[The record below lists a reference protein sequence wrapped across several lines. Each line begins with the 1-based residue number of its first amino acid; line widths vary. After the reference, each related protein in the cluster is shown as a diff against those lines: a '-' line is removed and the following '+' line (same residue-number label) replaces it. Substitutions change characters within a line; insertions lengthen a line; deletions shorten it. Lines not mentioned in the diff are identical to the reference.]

1 MSVKQIIPK
10 EISWMAFNARVL
22 QEAADS
28 ANPIMD
34 RLHFL
39 GIYSNNLDEFYR
51 VRMATLHRLSHLG
64 KKAYDLLGY
73 HPQDVI
79 EQIHQIALQQ
89 QSEFA
94 RVYNELIQDLKKF
107 GVDIVD
113 VEQLDE
119 KQKTFV
125 HQYFTGKVQAQLM
138 PIMLSQTQ
146 NFPKLHDNVVY
157 LAVEI
162 IKHYKSAPEYALI
175 EIPATKIDR
184 FIIVPNE
191 GQRTSIMFLDDMIRY
206 GLKLIFKT
214 FDIKDLSA
222 YTIKFT
228 KDAELDIKDDV
239 SETYS
244 DKLLH
249 SLKKRK
255 DADAVRLIYDKKMPK
270 SMLQFFLKK
279 LKLKQNKNIISG
291 GRYHNFK
298 DFLQFPNLDIFDK
311 GPQINPS
318 FVPKQIEQAHSIFNH
333 LDKKDELLYLPYNKF
348 DSFIEMLREASI
360 DPNVKSIKITLYR
373 LAKHSAVIDALVNA
387 ARNGKDVTAVIE
399 LQARFDEEAN
409 LHWSEILT
417 EEGVKII
424 HGIPK
429 LKIHAKAC
437 LIERVAQQKRTY
449 YAAVSTGNFN
459 ESTSKIYTDALLLTS
474 NPKITRE
481 INKLFHFFTKNFDVP
496 TFNHLIISPFD
507 TRRKLKK
514 LIYFEIEQ
522 AQKKK
527 PASIQIKVNNL
538 VDNELIQWLTDAAK
552 AGVKVVLLIR
562 GMNAIK
568 PDGIKGMEV
577 RCVIDK
583 YLEHSR
589 FFIFG
594 NAGQTR
600 VFIASSDLMTRSLD
614 RRVELICPIYD
625 PNIQKQ
631 VIELFKL
638 HAADNVKARIHDNNL
653 LNQYYRVNQ
662 TKPIRSQFKIA
673 EYLLELENNK

>member
-1 MSVKQIIPK
+1 MDTPQIIPK
-10 EISWMAFNARVL
+10 EISWMAFNAKVL
-22 QEAADS
+22 QEATDS
-28 ANPIMD
+28 GNPILD

-64 KKAYDLLGY
+64 KKAYDILGY
-73 HPQDVI
+73 HPQVVI
-79 EQIHQIALQQ
+79 EQIHQIAIKQ

-94 RVYNELIQDLKKF
+94 KVYDDLINHLKNL
-107 GVDIVD
+107 GVDIIN
-113 VEQLDE
+113 VEKLDE
-119 KQKTFV
+119 EQKEFV
-125 HQYFTGKVQAQLM
+125 NKYFTSKVQAQLM

-146 NFPKLHDNVVY
+146 NFPKLQDNVVY

-162 IKHYKSAPEYALI
+162 IKHYKTTPEYSLI
-175 EIPATKIDR
+175 EIPTNKLPR
-184 FIIVPNE
+184 FIIIPSTNN
-191 GQRTSIMFLDDMIRY
+191 RTAIMFLDDIIRY
-206 GLKLIFKT
+206 GLSLIFKT
-214 FDIKDLSA
+214 FDIKELSA

-244 DKLLH
+244 DKLLQ

-270 SMLQFFLKK
+270 SMLLFFLKK
-279 LKLKQNKNIISG
+279 LKLKQNENIIPG

-298 DFLQFPNLDIFDK
+298 DFLQFPHIDTFNAGL
-311 GPQINPS
+311 QIKKT
-318 FVPKQIEQAHSIFNH
+318 FVPKILENNANIFNQI
-333 LDKKDELLYLPYNKF
+333 DKKDILLYLPYNKF
-348 DSFIEMLREASI
+348 ASFIEMLRDASI

-373 LAKHSAVIDALVNA
+373 LAKNSGVIDALINA
-387 ARNGKDVTAVIE
+387 ARNGKEVTAVIE

-409 LHWSEILT
+409 LHWSEILK

-437 LIERVAQQKRTY
+437 LIERVSKQKKVL
-449 YAAVSTGNFN
+449 YAIISTGNFN
-459 ESTSKIYTDALLLTS
+459 ESTSKIYTDALLFTS

-481 INKLFHFFTKNFDVP
+481 ICKLFHFFTKNFDVP
-496 TFNHLIISPFD
+496 SFNHLIVSPFD
-507 TRRKLKK
+507 IRRKLKK
-514 LIYFEIEQ
+514 MIYFEIEQ

-527 PASIQIKVNNL
+527 PAFIYIKVNNL
-538 VDNELIQWLTDAAK
+538 VDNEVIQWITEAALS
-552 AGVKVVLLIR
+552 GVKVILLIR

-568 PDGIKGMEV
+568 PDGIKGLEV

-589 FFIFG
+589 FFIFA
-594 NAGQTR
+594 NAGQKR

-614 RRVELICPIYD
+614 RRVEIICPIYD
-625 PNIQKQ
+625 TQIQKN
-631 VIELFKL
+631 ILDIFNI
-638 HAADNVKARIHDNNL
+638 HASDNVKARIHDNNL
-653 LNQYYRVNQ
+653 QNKYYKTKNS
-662 TKPIRSQFKIA
+662 KPIRSQFEIA
-673 EYLLELENNK
+673 NYLYELDLK

>member
-1 MSVKQIIPK
+1 
-10 EISWMAFNARVL
+10 
-22 QEAADS
+22 
-28 ANPIMD
+28 
-34 RLHFL
+34 
-39 GIYSNNLDEFYR
+39 
-51 VRMATLHRLSHLG
+51 
-64 KKAYDLLGY
+64 
-73 HPQDVI
+73 
-79 EQIHQIALQQ
+79 
-89 QSEFA
+89 
-94 RVYNELIQDLKKF
+94 
-107 GVDIVD
+107 
-113 VEQLDE
+113 
-119 KQKTFV
+119 
-125 HQYFTGKVQAQLM
+125 
-138 PIMLSQTQ
+138 
-146 NFPKLHDNVVY
+146 
-157 LAVEI
+157 
-162 IKHYKSAPEYALI
+162 
-175 EIPATKIDR
+175 
-184 FIIVPNE
+184 
-191 GQRTSIMFLDDMIRY
+191 
-206 GLKLIFKT
+206 
-214 FDIKDLSA
+214 
-222 YTIKFT
+222 
-228 KDAELDIKDDV
+228 
-239 SETYS
+239 
-244 DKLLH
+244 
-249 SLKKRK
+249 
-255 DADAVRLIYDKKMPK
+255 
-270 SMLQFFLKK
+270 
-279 LKLKQNKNIISG
+279 
-291 GRYHNFK
+291 
-298 DFLQFPNLDIFDK
+298 
-311 GPQINPS
+311 
-318 FVPKQIEQAHSIFNH
+318 
-333 LDKKDELLYLPYNKF
+333 
-348 DSFIEMLREASI
+348 
-360 DPNVKSIKITLYR
+360 
-373 LAKHSAVIDALVNA
+373 
-387 ARNGKDVTAVIE
+387 
-399 LQARFDEEAN
+399 
-409 LHWSEILT
+409 
-417 EEGVKII
+417 
-424 HGIPK
+424 
-429 LKIHAKAC
+429 
-437 LIERVAQQKRTY
+437 
-449 YAAVSTGNFN
+449 VSTGNFN